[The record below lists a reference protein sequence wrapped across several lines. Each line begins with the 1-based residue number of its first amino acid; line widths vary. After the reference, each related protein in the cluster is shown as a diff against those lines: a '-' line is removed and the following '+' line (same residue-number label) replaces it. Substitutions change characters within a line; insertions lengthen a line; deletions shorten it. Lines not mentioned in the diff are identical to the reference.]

1 MQNATFL
8 RFFSLFLFLKA
19 IFAGKNVMLINIF
32 SAKCIGINAVPVTV
46 EVDITSG
53 IGIHLVG
60 LADVAVK
67 ESLLYKR
74 VVNSLSLKKVG
85 SRMLP
90 VFERIA
96 SALPCTITEDDG
108 ERVFHRENEEEEFR
122 PTPDSSTRYSYQIP
136 TEEAVYCLKYILER
150 EGRIMTKSELSRLFK
165 EELGYERMGAQVD
178 ALFRKAARSPLL
190 KRTGNGRYMP

>member
-1 MQNATFL
+1 MAERKEYRKAELTVISVPPEAIISG
-8 RFFSLFLFLKA
+8 SLDEEIRERMLAVIEAEAPVKA
-19 IFAGKNVMLINIF
+19 
-32 SAKCIGINAVPVTV
+32 
-46 EVDITSG
+46 
-53 IGIHLVG
+53 
-60 LADVAVK
+60 
-67 ESLLYKR
+67 SLLYKR

-96 SALPCTITEDDG
+96 SALPCMITEDDG

-122 PTPDSSTRYSYQIP
+122 PTPDSCTRYSYQIP
-136 TEEAVYCLKYILER
+136 TKEAVYCLKYILER